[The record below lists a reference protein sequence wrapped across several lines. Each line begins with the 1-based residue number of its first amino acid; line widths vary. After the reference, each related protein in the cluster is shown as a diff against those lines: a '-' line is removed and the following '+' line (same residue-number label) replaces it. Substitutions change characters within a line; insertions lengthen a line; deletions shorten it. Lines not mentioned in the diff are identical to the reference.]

1 MEKILLVD
9 TETCNGIET
18 ENGLDLT
25 NSLIYDIGFMVC
37 DLDSNVYEKHSYTIA
52 DIFLDNE
59 LMSTAYFKDFIPQ
72 YWEDIKN
79 GTRKLRRLSTVRH
92 IICDIVKQYDIKKIY
107 AYNIKF
113 DYDAFLTTQ
122 RYLTSSKYRYFLP
135 YSVNKGVND
144 IMKLGRELTKE
155 QDYKDFC
162 KANNYL
168 TKNGRPQIKAETVAR
183 YLFDNTFIEEHKG
196 LEDCEIEYKILIELS
211 KKYPQIDT
219 RLWG

>member
-18 ENGLDLT
+18 ENGLDLS

-37 DLDSNVYEKHSYTIA
+37 DLDGNIYEKHSYTIA
-52 DIFLDNE
+52 DIFLDKE
-59 LMSTAYFKDFIPQ
+59 LMATAYFKDFIPQ

-79 GTRKLRRLSTVRH
+79 GKRKLRRLSTVRH
-92 IICDIVKQYDIKKIY
+92 IIYDIVKQYDIKKIY

-135 YSVNKGVND
+135 FGLQVND
-144 IMKLGRELTKE
+144 IMKLAKPLYKDN
-155 QDYKDFC
+155 DYKAFC
-162 KANNYL
+162 QENGYL
-168 TKNGRPQIKAETVAR
+168 TKNGRPQIKAETLAR
-183 YLFDNTFIEEHKG
+183 YYFDKDFTEEHKG
-196 LEDCEIEYKILIELS
+196 LEDCELEHKILCLLS
-211 KKYPQIDT
+211 KKYQDIDT
-219 RLWG
+219 RLW